1 MKRYEMNV
9 NPISDDRAML
19 DRRIDEVVD
28 RAIGEDWAIGIRVA
42 PWHSGEAQDSAM
54 QRLGCASLA
63 VRLLDRGVDR
73 SRALQRIHEAFD
85 QGSGDLGARI
95 RALVAYVYACAVAMA
110 LRRRGIESLVFPR
123 LRSNAPSAPVLAEAE
138 RIDVLPLCQNLLP
151 TTAEG

>member
-63 VRLLDRGVDR
+63 VRLLDRGVER

-85 QGSGDLGARI
+85 QDAGDLRARM
-95 RALVAYVYACAVAMA
+95 RALVSYVYACAVVRA
-110 LRRRGIESLVFPR
+110 LRQRGIESLVFPR
-123 LRSNAPSAPVLAEAE
+123 LRSNAPEAPSLAGAE
-138 RIDVLPLCQNLLP
+138 RMDVLPLCRDLQP